1 MKRIIYKAVTC
12 KDGFSVSIQ
21 ASSTAYCEPRTD
33 DAFVYS
39 SVELGFPSAEDDLIM
54 QYAEDPDQPC
64 DTVYGWVPVKVVNLL
79 LAKNGGAVSG
89 TVPPGII
96 LLPAT

>member
-21 ASSTAYCEPRTD
+21 ASSTAYCEPRTN

-39 SVELGFPSAEDDLIM
+39 SVELGFPSAEDDLIT

-79 LAKNGGAVSG
+79 LAKHGGAVSG